1 MTHFNK
7 TDQSVFSQKH
17 PRKPIIYWT
26 ANIKTNWITDAVN
39 EIDRHES
46 IAILKAKYGSR
57 GIIYQAVR

>member
-1 MTHFNK
+1 MHKLNN
-7 TDQSVFSQKH
+7 TDQSVFSQRH

-46 IAILKAKYGSR
+46 IAILKARYGSR
-57 GIIYQAVR
+57 GIIYRAVR